1 VANATGEVEA
11 MAAKKDTFRF
21 KIVNDDLNLAQECLL
36 KLTDALYAEELQRAV
51 VAEQK
56 TEETLV
62 ETVTPTQAVES
73 GWGRGYKVLAVL
85 AGLVIVHEIVR
96 NRNKLF

>member
-1 VANATGEVEA
+1 

-21 KIVNDDLNLAQECLL
+21 KIVNDDLTLAQECLL

-56 TEETLV
+56 TVETLV
-62 ETVTPTQAVES
+62 ETVTPSQTVEN

>member
-1 VANATGEVEA
+1 

-21 KIVNDDLNLAQECLL
+21 KIVNDDLTLAQECLL
-36 KLTDALYAEELQRAV
+36 KLTDALYAEELQRAAV
-51 VAEQK
+51 VGEQK
-56 TEETLV
+56 TEETPV
-62 ETVTPTQAVES
+62 ETVTPTQTVES